1 MNIVEIILISL
12 IVIFQIATTIKIIS
26 LIKKYKTIFFNK
38 IEISCRDNAYPLLI
52 SSTNNEL
59 SKRIINPLND
69 YFRTNYGAA
78 VNFTI
83 IKDVID
89 REIDLNDDEISQKL
103 PVPLY
108 LGLAATM
115 VGIICGLFSMSRGE
129 QEITYSISLLIQS
142 VAFAMLASLFGLTLT
157 TILTSFTYKNARSIV
172 SKGKADLLNDIQT
185 NLLPDLNKADDSE
198 INGLKSCLNQFAQQS
213 TRMVY
218 DLQKV
223 GEQTAQTIKVQQ
235 ETVSKLES
243 MNIKKIASYNATVYE
258 KIESSFD
265 KLDQFSSYL
274 TELNKVASNLVRFS
288 KSIENVEDMIHNI
301 HANSES
307 SKELS
312 RFLTS
317 HFQKLEQY
325 SNEINLTIS
334 KEGYHTSELIENF
347 RKQIGETLDKINNQA
362 VSFDTNIS
370 RSTDA
375 LYIQMTNIAQEGGK
389 RLCEA
394 FAQAA
399 PNLTPLHAMQSNTEQ
414 MAACLFELKELLP
427 ILESLQKNSDTSNLS
442 KGSIIEQLNN
452 VILSLKKIENT
463 QKNTS
468 PYENNIT
475 TQLEETVSLL
485 RSIDKS
491 KALGVQ
497 RTNNPNSYS
506 GQPNNY
512 KSTSNEYIS
521 DIKSEAK
528 PYQPPIQTPKE
539 LFVGFPHKSGLFIE
553 DISEKYDKT
562 KHLFTIKLESSGRAG
577 TISLYPNLEDHS
589 IFFENLEALN
599 ILCDT
604 SAIKKKHSRLKELS
618 KGTIEKENNSWKI
631 KRKINIESSGK
642 GNFISKLFGKKN
654 D

>member
-12 IVIFQIATTIKIIS
+12 IVIFQLVTTKQILS
-26 LIKKYKTIFFNK
+26 LIKRYKTIFFNK

-78 VNFTI
+78 INFTI

-115 VGIICGLFSMSRGE
+115 VGIICGLISMSTGE
-129 QEITYSISLLIQS
+129 QEITNSISLLIKS
-142 VAFAMLASLFGLTLT
+142 VAIAMSASLLGLFLT
-157 TILTSFTYKNARSIV
+157 TILTSITYKNARSIV

-223 GEQTAQTIKVQQ
+223 GEQTALTIKVQQ

-265 KLDQFSSYL
+265 KLDQFSTYL

-288 KSIENVEDMIHNI
+288 RSIENVEEMIHNI
-301 HANSES
+301 HANSET

-312 RFLTS
+312 QFLTS
-317 HFQKLEQY
+317 HFQKLEQH
-325 SNEINLTIS
+325 SKEIDLTIS
-334 KEGYHTSELIENF
+334 KQGYTTIELIDKFKMKFTEAL
-347 RKQIGETLDKINNQA
+347 EKINNQA
-362 VSFDTNIS
+362 VSFDANIS
-370 RSTDA
+370 KSTDA
-375 LYIQMTNIAQEGGK
+375 LYEQMTNIAQEGGK
-389 RLCEA
+389 KLCEA

-399 PNLTPLHAMQSNTEQ
+399 PDLTPLHAMQSNTEH

-427 ILESLQKNSDTSNLS
+427 ILESIQKNSDTSNLS
-442 KGSIIEQLNN
+442 KESIIQQLNN
-452 VILSLKKIENT
+452 VISSLKQIEDT
-463 QKNTS
+463 QKETS
-468 PYENNIT
+468 PFENNIT
-475 TQLEETVSLL
+475 NQLEETVTLL

-491 KALGVQ
+491 KVLGVQ
-497 RTNNPNSYS
+497 RPNNSNGYS
-506 GQPNNY
+506 GLPNN
-512 KSTSNEYIS
+512 STSNEYVK

-528 PYQPPIQTPKE
+528 PYKPTPQTPKE
-539 LFVGFPHKSGLFIE
+539 LFVGFPNESGLFIE
-553 DISEKYDKT
+553 EVSEKFDET
-562 KHLFTIKLESSGRAG
+562 KHLFIIKLEPSGRTG
-577 TISLYPNLEDHS
+577 TISLCPNLKDHS
-589 IFFENLEALN
+589 IFFQNIETLS

-604 SAIKKKHSRLKELS
+604 SAIKKKHSLLKELS
-618 KGTIEKENNSWKI
+618 KGAVEKENNNWKV
-631 KRKINIESSGK
+631 KRKMNIESSK
-642 GNFISKLFGKKN
+642 KSMFSFNFSRKKN
-654 D
+654 G